1 MKPVQPVACNYY
13 GIRKPR
19 LHPPIINH
27 EFGEQMVQYCLI
39 KILNEDNHETTLNKD
54 NIYSQSFFTFKVTL
68 KINKINSYSD
78 TCNIRDCNICKMDQ
92 ENERVIL
99 YVHQLLVSCKSCIII
114 MLYMYL
120 YTIREYELKTPILI

>member
-27 EFGEQMVQYCLI
+27 ELGEQMVQYCLI
-39 KILNEDNHETTLNKD
+39 KILNEDNHETTLNKN

-68 KINKINSYSD
+68 KINILQVNLQVFYWSLAIGHY
-78 TCNIRDCNICKMDQ
+78 DQ
-92 ENERVIL
+92 ISVWDFHFCHIK
-99 YVHQLLVSCKSCIII
+99 QW
-114 MLYMYL
+114 
-120 YTIREYELKTPILI
+120 

>member
-1 MKPVQPVACNYY
+1 MNNMLPYYFEYMKPVQPVACNYY

-39 KILNEDNHETTLNKD
+39 KILNEDNHETTLNKN

-78 TCNIRDCNICKMDQ
+78 TCNIRDCNIVKWTKRM
-92 ENERVIL
+92 NE
-99 YVHQLLVSCKSCIII
+99 LLCTCIS
-114 MLYMYL
+114 YL
-120 YTIREYELKTPILI
+120 CPVNHA

>member
-1 MKPVQPVACNYY
+1 MNNMLPSYFENMKPVQPVACNYY
-13 GIRKPR
+13 GIRKPK

-39 KILNEDNHETTLNKD
+39 KILNEDNHETTLNKN

-78 TCNIRDCNICKMDQ
+78 TCISDIVPFVKWTKRMD
-92 ENERVIL
+92 E
-99 YVHQLLVSCKSCIII
+99 LLCTCIS
-114 MLYMYL
+114 YL
-120 YTIREYELKTPILI
+120 CPVNHA